1 MNKKNIK
8 ISYDKDSRVLVLE
21 MKKARSVD
29 SEIKDNI
36 VIDYDKKG
44 KVVRVNIYDFS
55 FNDFRESS
63 DMFRNFVRNY
73 RSF

>member
-1 MNKKNIK
+1 M
-8 ISYDKDSRVLVLE
+8 LE
-21 MKKARSVD
+21 MKRAKSID

-55 FNDFRESS
+55 FNNFRESS
-63 DMFRNFVRNY
+63 DELSDFIRNY
-73 RSF
+73 RSL

>member
-1 MNKKNIK
+1 MSQKKIK
-8 ISYDKDSRVLVLE
+8 VSYYKDSRVLVLE
-21 MKKARSVD
+21 MKKAKSVD

-44 KVVRVNIYDFS
+44 KIVRVNVYDFS
-55 FNDFRESS
+55 FNNFRESS
-63 DMFRNFVRNY
+63 GEFQDFVRNY

>member
-1 MNKKNIK
+1 MSKKNIK
-8 ISYDKDSRVLVLE
+8 ISYDKSSKVLVLE
-21 MKKARSVD
+21 MKKVKSVD
-29 SEIKDNI
+29 SEVKDNI

-55 FNDFRESS
+55 FNNFRESS
-63 DMFRNFVRNY
+63 GEFQDFVRNY